1 MEQDI
6 LIVDDEKDIR
16 SLISGIL
23 EDEGYKTRSAVDG
36 KSALEEINKRQP
48 SLLILDIWLGD
59 PQYDGLK
66 LLEIVRKSNPIL
78 PVVMISGHGTI
89 ETAVKAIKLGAYDF
103 IEKPFKT
110 DRLLL
115 VTARALEAAHLR
127 QENTLLK
134 KQVQEETTLVGESQA
149 LQKIQKTI
157 ERVAPTASRI
167 MITGP
172 IGSGKELI
180 AREIHRLSARAG
192 KPFYIINCASLDPKT
207 LEAELFGI
215 EGKTPQERKI
225 GILEQAHGGS
235 LYLDEVTDL
244 TAEIQSKLMN
254 VLQVQT
260 FKRVGGIQPVQVD
273 VRILSSSKKDI
284 KAEIEAGRFREDLFY
299 RLSVVPIEIPP
310 LSQRREDIPVLVNHL
325 SRLIAKQTGTTPRQF
340 SESSLLVLKSHT
352 WPGNVRELKNM
363 IERLMIMTPAA
374 NDELIAP
381 EELPLDVR
389 GEDLSSLQKE
399 GTSMDLLSL
408 PLKEAREHF
417 EREYLL
423 AQVNK
428 FSGNI
433 SKTATFIGMERS
445 ALHRK
450 LRTLQVDRKKEY
462 GT

>member
-16 SLISGIL
+16 SLVSGIL
-23 EDEGYKTRSAVDG
+23 EDEGYKTRQAHDG
-36 KSALEEINKRQP
+36 KSALEEMNKRQP

-59 PQYDGLK
+59 PEYDGLK
-66 LLEIVRKSNPIL
+66 LLEIVRKSNPTL

-115 VTARALEAAHLR
+115 VTARALETALLR

-134 KQVQEETTLVGESQA
+134 KQVEVETTLVGESQA
-149 LQKIQKTI
+149 VQKIKKTI
-157 ERVAPTASRI
+157 EKVAPTASRI
-167 MITGP
+167 MIMGP

-180 AREIHRLSARAG
+180 AREIHKFSARAL
-192 KPFYIINCASLDPKT
+192 KPFYIINCASLDAAT
-207 LEAELFGI
+207 LEAELFGV
-215 EGKTPQERKI
+215 EGKTPQERKV
-225 GILEQAHGGS
+225 GILEHAHGGTI
-235 LYLDEVTDL
+235 YLDEVSDL
-244 TAEIQSKLMN
+244 TPEIQSKLMN
-254 VLQVQT
+254 VLQAQT
-260 FKRVGGIQPVQVD
+260 FKRVGGTQPVQVD
-273 VRILSSSKKDI
+273 VRVLSSSKKDL
-284 KAEIEAGRFREDLFY
+284 KAEIETGRFREDLFY
-299 RLSVVPIEIPP
+299 RLSVVPIEVPP
-310 LSQRREDIPVLVNHL
+310 LAQRREDIPFLVEQLTN
-325 SRLIAKQTGTTPRQF
+325 RIAKQTGATPRLF
-340 SESSLLVLKSHT
+340 SESALLALKAHT
-352 WPGNVRELKNM
+352 WPGNVRELRNV
-363 IERLMIMTPAA
+363 IERLMIMTRAA
-374 NDELIAP
+374 NDEMIMP
-381 EELPLDVR
+381 EELPLDIR
-389 GEDLSSLQKE
+389 GGDL
-399 GTSMDLLSL
+399 GNMHNDGMNVDLLSL

>member
-66 LLEIVRKSNPIL
+66 LLEIVRKSNPTL

-149 LQKIQKTI
+149 LQKIQKTV
-157 ERVAPTASRI
+157 ERIAPTASRI

-310 LSQRREDIPVLVNHL
+310 LFQRREDIPVLVNHL

>member
-66 LLEIVRKSNPIL
+66 LLEIVRKSNPTL

-149 LQKIQKTI
+149 LQKIQKTV
-157 ERVAPTASRI
+157 ERIAPTASRI

>member
-23 EDEGYKTRSAVDG
+23 EDEGYKTRTASDG
-36 KSALEEINKRQP
+36 QSALDEINKRQP
-48 SLLILDIWLGD
+48 HLLILDIWLGD

-66 LLEIVRKSNPIL
+66 LLEMIRKSNPTL

-89 ETAVKAIKLGAYDF
+89 ETAVKAIKLGAYEF

-115 VTARALEAAHLR
+115 VTARALETAQLR

-134 KQVQEETTLVGESQA
+134 KQFHEETQIVGESPA
-149 LQKIQKTI
+149 LAKVKKTI
-157 ERVAPTASRI
+157 EKVAPTASRI
-167 MITGP
+167 MISGP
-172 IGSGKELI
+172 MGCGKELV
-180 AREIHRLSARAG
+180 AREIHRLSARVS
-192 KPFYIINCASLDPKT
+192 KPFYIIHCASLSPET

-215 EGKTPQERKI
+215 EGKKI

-244 TAEIQSKLMN
+244 TPEIQSKLMQ
-254 VLQVQT
+254 VLQAQT
-260 FKRVGGIQPVQVD
+260 FKRVGGTQIVQVD
-273 VRILSSSKKDI
+273 VRILSSTKKDI

-310 LSQRREDIPVLVNHL
+310 LSQRRDDIPFLIEHL
-325 SRLIAKQTGTTPRQF
+325 TQIITKQAGVSGRLF
-340 SESSLLVLKSHT
+340 SEPAMLTLKAHN
-352 WPGNVRELKNM
+352 WPGNVRELRNVV
-363 IERLMIMTPAA
+363 ERLMIMTPAA
-374 NDELIAP
+374 NDEIITP
-381 EELPLDVR
+381 DELPLDVR
-389 GEDLSSLQKE
+389 SEDLRQLQKE
-399 GTSMDLLSL
+399 GTGVDLLSL
-408 PLKEAREHF
+408 PLKDAREHF

-433 SKTATFIGMERS
+433 SRTATFIGMERS

>member
-16 SLISGIL
+16 SLVSGIL
-23 EDEGYKTRSAVDG
+23 EDEGYKTRQAFDG
-36 KSALEEINKRQP
+36 KSTLEEINKRQP

-59 PQYDGLK
+59 PEYDGLK
-66 LLEIVRKSNPIL
+66 LLEIVRKSNPTL

-115 VTARALEAAHLR
+115 VTARALETALLR

-134 KQVQEETTLVGESQA
+134 KQVEVETALVGESQA
-149 LQKIQKTI
+149 VQKIKKTI
-157 ERVAPTASRI
+157 EKVAPTASRI
-167 MITGP
+167 MVMGP

-180 AREIHRLSARAG
+180 AREIHKFSARAL
-192 KPFYIINCASLDPKT
+192 KPFYVVNCASLDAET
-207 LEAELFGI
+207 LEAELFGV
-215 EGKTPQERKI
+215 EGKTPQDRKV
-225 GILEQAHGGS
+225 GILEHAHGGTI
-235 LYLDEVTDL
+235 YLDEVTDL
-244 TAEIQSKLMN
+244 TSEIQSKLMN
-254 VLQVQT
+254 VLQAQT
-260 FKRVGGIQPVQVD
+260 FKRVGGTQPVQVD
-273 VRILSSSKKDI
+273 VRVLSSSRKDM
-284 KAEIEAGRFREDLFY
+284 KAEIELGRFREDLFY
-299 RLSVVPIEIPP
+299 RLSVVPIEVPP
-310 LSQRREDIPVLVNHL
+310 LAQRREDIPFLVEQLTNM
-325 SRLIAKQTGTTPRQF
+325 IAKQTGSQPRLF
-340 SESSLLVLKSHT
+340 SESALLTLKAHT
-352 WPGNVRELKNM
+352 WPGNVRELRNV
-363 IERLMIMTPAA
+363 IERLMIMTLAA
-374 NDELIAP
+374 NDEMITP
-381 EELPLDVR
+381 EELPMDIR
-389 GEDLSSLQKE
+389 GGDLGGMQSE
-399 GTSMDLLSL
+399 GPNMDLLSL

>member
-1 MEQDI
+1 
-6 LIVDDEKDIR
+6 
-16 SLISGIL
+16 
-23 EDEGYKTRSAVDG
+23 
-36 KSALEEINKRQP
+36 
-48 SLLILDIWLGD
+48 
-59 PQYDGLK
+59 
-66 LLEIVRKSNPIL
+66 
-78 PVVMISGHGTI
+78 MISGHGTI